1 MEFELI
7 EVLEPDGMEE
17 VDGPERLLRRDRPDS
32 LLSLRDDLIAA
43 WALDLPEQE
52 YG

>member
-1 MEFELI
+1 MECELI
-7 EVLEPDGMEE
+7 EALEPDGMEE
-17 VDGPERLLRRDRPDS
+17 ADGDEGMLRRERPYS
-32 LLSLRDDLIAA
+32 VLSIRDDLIAA